1 MKSFML
7 HFARYMAT
15 YAALMLASYLVW
27 TAAGSPVD
35 AAAALAAGPQASA
48 LLSVSNFLMNF
59 ALIAYPAYA
68 LIAAAIGHAA
78 RRIPPRAIRVG
89 ARTHSGAKPRA
100 LFGK

>member
-27 TAAGSPVD
+27 TAAGSPTD
-35 AAAALAAGPQASA
+35 AATAFAAGPQASG
-48 LLSVSNFLMNF
+48 LLATSNFLMNF

-68 LIAAAIGHAA
+68 LIAAAIRHAA
-78 RRIPPRAIRVG
+78 RRIPPRAIR
-89 ARTHSGAKPRA
+89 ARTHARSGAKPRA

>member
-1 MKSFML
+1 MKSFMS

-27 TAAGSPVD
+27 AAAGSPAD
-35 AAAALAAGPQASA
+35 APAAFAAGPQASA

-68 LIAAAIGHAA
+68 LLAAAIGHAA
-78 RRIPPRAIRVG
+78 RRIPPRAIRTHAH
-89 ARTHSGAKPRA
+89 ARPDAKPRA

>member
-1 MKSFML
+1 MKSFMS

-27 TAAGSPVD
+27 AAAGSPAD
-35 AAAALAAGPQASA
+35 APAAFAAGPQASA

>member
-1 MKSFML
+1 MKSFMS

-27 TAAGSPVD
+27 AAAGSPAD
-35 AAAALAAGPQASA
+35 APAAFAAGPQASA

-78 RRIPPRAIRVG
+78 RRIPPRAIRTHAH
-89 ARTHSGAKPRA
+89 ARPDAKPRA

>member
-1 MKSFML
+1 MKSFMS

-27 TAAGSPVD
+27 AAAGSPAD
-35 AAAALAAGPQASA
+35 APAAFAAGPQASA

-68 LIAAAIGHAA
+68 LLAAAIGHAA

>member
-27 TAAGSPVD
+27 AAAGGPAD
-35 AAAALAAGPQASA
+35 AAAAFAAGPQASA
-48 LLSVSNFLMNF
+48 LASISNFLMDF

-68 LIAAAIGHAA
+68 LIAAAIRRAA
-78 RRIPPRAIRVG
+78 RRIPPRAIRTHAH
-89 ARTHSGAKPRA
+89 ARPDAKPRA